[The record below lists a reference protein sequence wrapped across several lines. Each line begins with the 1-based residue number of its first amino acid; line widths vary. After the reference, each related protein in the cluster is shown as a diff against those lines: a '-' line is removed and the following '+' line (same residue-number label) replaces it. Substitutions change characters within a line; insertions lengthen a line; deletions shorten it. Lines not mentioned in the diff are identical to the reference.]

1 MGAEM
6 QMDVRSE
13 HATAHEAFLLP
24 SAGKRVMNAIDT
36 TQRIVSDDAGA
47 MKTVTTNLGSLFPKQ
62 TIVRELHI
70 GVSEMNQGF
79 GHLDSDGK
87 DACHGITV
95 SFDHGQFFSQV
106 HQPATFGINWLV
118 GIRKCTHLMEQAAIA
133 A

>member
-1 MGAEM
+1 M
-6 QMDVRSE
+6 QMDVSPE
-13 HATAHEAFLLP
+13 HATAGKAFLL
-24 SAGKRVMNAIDT
+24 SSVGKRIMNAIDR

-47 MKTVTTNLGSLFPKQ
+47 MKTVTANLGSLPPKQ
-62 TIVRELHI
+62 TIVRKLHI

-118 GIRKCTHLMEQAAIA
+118 RFREITDVLEEAAIPA
-133 A
+133 DVRR